1 MIKEIKATSLT
12 EVQKKTKIHP
22 YTLSKIYPLVKGFSL
37 DELKKIY
44 QKLFLCDE
52 RMKRGLMDAE
62 LALQM
67 LLLDIKQILE

>member
-1 MIKEIKATSLT
+1 MIKEIKAKSLT

-37 DELKKIY
+37 DELTKIY